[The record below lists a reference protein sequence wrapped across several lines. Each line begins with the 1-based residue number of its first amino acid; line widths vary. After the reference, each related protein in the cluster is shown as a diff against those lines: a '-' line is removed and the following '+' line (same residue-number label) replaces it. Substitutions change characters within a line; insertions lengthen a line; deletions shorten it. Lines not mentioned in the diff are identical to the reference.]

1 MYSYDM
7 HQESSELLAL
17 IAEAENGEIKTAR
30 KGLRQFVQHHPSTLL
45 AWKWL
50 ADIAENA
57 KERSGAIRRAQL
69 LAPGDP
75 WVIEAKKHRRPLN
88 RSLPTAKPPTN
99 PMVESTTLEETVADS
114 GPEVDSI
121 PQNPDSPP
129 TDTLLQNSDK
139 SSKGNTAG
147 QVDTDHQNQQ
157 PLWIIWVA
165 AALGFAGIALLIT
178 AWQLGSF

>member
-17 IAEAENGEIKTAR
+17 IAKAENGEIKVAR
-30 KGLRQFVQHHPSTLL
+30 NGLRQFVQHHPSTLL

-50 ADIAENA
+50 ADIAENV

-75 WVIEAKKHRRPLN
+75 WVIEAKKRRRPLAS
-88 RSLPTAKPPTN
+88 SLPTIKPPTN
-99 PMVESTTLEETVADS
+99 PVVESTTLEKTVTDS

-121 PQNPDSPP
+121 PENQDSPP
-129 TDTLLQNSDK
+129 TDTLLDNSDK
-139 SSKGNTAG
+139 SGKEDTAG
-147 QVDTDHQNQQ
+147 RLDTNHQNQQ

-165 AALGFAGIALLIT
+165 AGLGIAGIALLIT
-178 AWQLGSF
+178 AWQLG

>member
-1 MYSYDM
+1 MYSYGM

-17 IAEAENGEIKTAR
+17 IAKAENGEIKTAR
-30 KGLRQFVQHHPSTLL
+30 NGLRQFVQHHPNTLL

-57 KERSGAIRRAQL
+57 RERSGAIRRAQL

-75 WVIEAKKHRRPLN
+75 WVIEAKKQRRPLN
-88 RSLPTAKPPTN
+88 RSLPTSKPPTN
-99 PMVESTTLEETVADS
+99 PVVENTTLEKPVADS

-129 TDTLLQNSDK
+129 TDTLLQNSEK
-139 SSKGNTAG
+139 SGKGNTAA
-147 QVDTDHQNQQ
+147 QVNTNHQNQQ